1 MTLKTVT
8 LTFRQKA
15 LLIRAIEE
23 QVTDLRSKASNSGLT
38 KEHLDEHETLLDL
51 ITHGHAFRVE
61 PQHPRS
67 SSTRNRSSSKTI
79 SD

>member
-8 LTFRQKA
+8 LTFRQQA
-15 LLIRAIEE
+15 LLIRATEE

-51 ITHGHAFRVE
+51 ITHGHAFQVE
-61 PQHPRS
+61 PSAPEE
-67 SSTRNRSSSKTI
+67 TA
-79 SD
+79 

>member
-8 LTFRQKA
+8 LTFRQHA

-51 ITHGHAFRVE
+51 ITHGHAFQVE
-61 PQHPRS
+61 PPAPEE
-67 SSTRNRSSSKTI
+67 TA
-79 SD
+79 